1 MEIIMITI
9 CVDDWQRWKRKK
21 DRNEWEKKRA
31 TLLPFF
37 GRERIK
43 LNFAKNP
50 INSPLLAGNFIAA
63 AAAAAI
69 PSHFTLASFPLPP
82 PPPLFAYFSPH
93 G

>member
-21 DRNEWEKKRA
+21 NRNEWEKKRA
-31 TLLPFF
+31 TLLPFL

-63 AAAAAI
+63 AAAI

-82 PPPLFAYFSPH
+82 PLFVYFSPH